1 MMLFLA
7 FYIIAFVILYN
18 SVESV
23 WTRFNL
29 VRPFPSFGS
38 DGVTPYV
45 KINQFHSNG
54 PNLTT
59 NSKFGSSIAVI
70 GDLDNNGYDD
80 LAVGASDENS
90 YNGTETFIA
99 TGSVYI
105 LFMSENATVLSY
117 IKIASSENG
126 GPKLNPQ
133 DQFGYSAAALG
144 DLDGDSIPDIIIGAP
159 GIWNISYIQL

>member
-1 MMLFLA
+1 MLFLV
-7 FYIIAFVILYN
+7 FCIIFGSIIYDT
-18 SVESV
+18 VESV

-29 VRPFPSFGS
+29 VRPFHAFGS

-54 PNLTT
+54 PNLTV

-90 YNGTETFIA
+90 YNGADIFIA

-117 IKIASSENG
+117 VKIASLENG
-126 GPKLNPQ
+126 GPKLSPQ

-144 DLDGDSIPDIIIGAP
+144 DMDGDSIPDIIVGAP
-159 GIWNISYIQL
+159 GDISNINN